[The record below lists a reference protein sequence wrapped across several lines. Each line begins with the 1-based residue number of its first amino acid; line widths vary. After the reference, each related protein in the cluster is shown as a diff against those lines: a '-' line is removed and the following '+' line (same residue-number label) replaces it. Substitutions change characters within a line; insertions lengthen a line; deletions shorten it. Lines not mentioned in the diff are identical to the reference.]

1 MAVEKTR
8 TRVLA
13 TETALCYVVGVV
25 RVLGLG
31 DFVVAAVYIPPH
43 ESRNLPGKY
52 CNILDSLQEA
62 VTHLQLC
69 Y

>member
-1 MAVEKTR
+1 MDE
-8 TRVLA
+8 TRVQVLA
-13 TETALCYVVGVV
+13 METALCYVVGVV

-43 ESRNLPGKY
+43 ESRNSPGRY
-52 CNILDSLQEA
+52 CDILDSLQEA
-62 VTHLQLC
+62 VTRLQLC